1 MAQGKSDGTVYI
13 DTKIDTSGIGR
24 GINETKSKLNS
35 VSDSVK
41 RFGDNLRK
49 AFSGVKT
56 TGATSGFT
64 NYENQI
70 KKLELQLEKLIEKQI
85 RFVETGGNVK
95 SRTFAGMEYDI
106 AQVSARLEELRAK
119 KSAFDSLSA
128 SEQNAVSNSQM
139 LANTIS
145 LIRSSFANLIPNLKT
160 ATKNILTFAGRGI
173 LNGIKKIGSQVKK
186 LASSLL
192 SVGKSAKKSNRS
204 LLMMLGSS
212 LLFST
217 VFRAISALINS
228 FKEGIQNL
236 AQYSDEAN
244 SSMSALK
251 TATSQLKN
259 SLATAF
265 MPLIT
270 IVTPAL
276 VSFINMLNKALTAI
290 GAFFSALSGKSTFT
304 KAVAVQQ
311 DYASSLDK
319 TAKSADKAKKAQNS
333 YTSSLDELN
342 IISKNDDESQLGGGA
357 GGVNPSAMFEE
368 MPISDSIKA
377 FADKIKEIFNNIKE
391 FIKNEDWDGLG
402 EYLAEGIN
410 IALQYLYDALNW
422 ENVEEKVMPF
432 ITAFTQTF
440 NSLVDN
446 IDWDLLGRTIGTGI
460 NTLVNIVYELITG
473 IDWGNLGV
481 SIGESINGL
490 FSEIDWT
497 KAGETLGEAINGL
510 LDLINGFLEET
521 DWKQIGNAI
530 IDFIF
535 GGIKELDVT
544 ALAQGISDLVL
555 FIPKAIIGALQGTDW
570 GEVANVLW
578 QKIKDLFIGIKWGEI
593 ASTVSEG
600 IGSLLGAAIKFAITF
615 LSNIWNDFM
624 DAWDGLIEWWKEVAF
639 EDGQFTIQGLLDGIW
654 EVVKN
659 IGKWLL
665 ENIVNPFIDGFK
677 EAFGIHSPSTV
688 MSELGEFIIQG
699 LINGIK
705 SLIIDLKLSVNKI
718 KDSVVNIFKKVKESV
733 IGIWDGIVKG
743 IKSAVNGIIG
753 FINGMISGVT
763 KGINAII
770 GLLNNLSFDI
780 PDWVPEFGGK
790 TFGFDI
796 PKITPPKI
804 PYLATGAVIPPNA
817 PFMAMLGDQTNGR
830 NLEAPEDLIR
840 QIVREEAG
848 VNTQILDALLQIAKN
863 TRETAD
869 KDLIIGDREIAK
881 ANLRGQNSMG
891 FSLITEG

>member
-13 DTKIDTSGIGR
+13 DTKIDTSGIDNGV
-24 GINETKSKLNS
+24 NETKSKLNS
-35 VSDSVK
+35 VSNSVK
-41 RFGDNLRK
+41 RFDDNLRK

-56 TGATSGFT
+56 TGATSDFT

-70 KKLELQLEKLIEKQI
+70 KKLELQLDKLIEKQI
-85 RFVETGGNVK
+85 RFVETGGNRK

-106 AQVSARLEELRAK
+106 ETVRNKLEELKVKQA
-119 KSAFDSLSA
+119 
-128 SEQNAVSNSQM
+128 EVSQA
-139 LANTIS
+139 ANTQQARGQFAS
-145 LIRSSFANLIPNLKT
+145 LKEAIGKVGKA
-160 ATKNILTFAGRGI
+160 AGNAALNVVKLAGKGI
-173 LNGIKKIGSQVKK
+173 VNGVRKLGSTIKKA
-186 LASSLL
+186 ASSIL
-192 SVGKSAKKSNRS
+192 SLGKNTKGAHGSMLK
-204 LLMMLGSS
+204 MLGTSI
-212 LLFST
+212 LFGS
-217 VFRAISALINS
+217 VFRAISGLING
-228 FKEGIQNL
+228 FKEGIKNL
-236 AQYSDEAN
+236 VQYSDEAN
-244 SSMSALK
+244 NSMSSLK
-251 TATSQLKN
+251 SATTQLKN

-270 IVTPAL
+270 IITPAL
-276 VSFINMLNKALTAI
+276 VSFINMINRALTAI
-290 GAFFSALSGKSTFT
+290 GAFFSALTGKSTFT
-304 KAVAVQQ
+304 KAISVQQ
-311 DYASSLDK
+311 DYASSLDN

-342 IISKNDDESQLGGGA
+342 IVSKNDEESNLSSGLGSGS

-368 MPISDSIKA
+368 MPISDSIMA
-377 FADKIKEIFNNIKE
+377 FAEKLKEIFNNIKE
-391 FIKNEDWDGLG
+391 YIKNEDWDGLG

-446 IDWDLLGRTIGTGI
+446 VNWELIGQTIGTGF
-460 NTLVNIVYELITG
+460 NTLVNILYELITG

-510 LDLINGFLEET
+510 LDLIIGFLEET
-521 DWKQIGNAI
+521 DWQQIGNAI

-535 GGIKELDVT
+535 GGIKELDAT
-544 ALAQGISDLVL
+544 ALAQGISDIMLV
-555 FIPKAIIGALQGTDW
+555 IPKVAIGALQGTDW

-688 MSELGEFIIQG
+688 MAELGEFIIQG

-705 SLIIDLKLSVNKI
+705 SLVIDLKLSVNKI
-718 KDSVVNIFKKVKESV
+718 KDSVINIFKKVKESV
-733 IGIWDGIVKG
+733 IGIWDEIVKG

>member
-41 RFGDNLRK
+41 RFGDNIRK

-85 RFVETGGNVK
+85 RFVETGGNRK

-160 ATKNILTFAGRGI
+160 ATKNILTFAGKGI

-192 SVGKSAKKSNRS
+192 SVGKGANKSNRS

-217 VFRAISALINS
+217 VFRAISALVNS

-251 TATSQLKN
+251 TAAGQLKN

-270 IVTPAL
+270 MITPAL
-276 VSFINMLNKALTAI
+276 VSFINMLNKALTTI

-304 KAVAVQQ
+304 KAVTVQQ
-311 DYASSLDK
+311 DYASSLEK
-319 TAKSADKAKKAQNS
+319 TAKSADKAKKAQKGYLS
-333 YTSSLDELN
+333 GLDKLN
-342 IISKNDDESQLGGGA
+342 TISKNDEESDLGGTTG
-357 GGVNPSAMFEE
+357 GGVDPSAMFEE
-368 MPISDSIKA
+368 IPISDSVKA
-377 FADKIKEIFNNIKE
+377 FADKIKEIINNIKE

-402 EYLAEGIN
+402 AYLASGVN

-422 ENVEEKVMPF
+422 ENVKDKIMPI

-440 NSLVDN
+440 NSFVDN
-446 IDWDLLGRTIGTGI
+446 IDWYLLGRTIGTGI
-460 NTLVNIVYELITG
+460 NTLINIFYELITG
-473 IDWGNLGV
+473 IDWKNLGIKV
-481 SIGESINGL
+481 GEGINGL
-490 FSEIDWT
+490 FAEIDWK
-497 KAGETLGEAINGL
+497 KAGETLGETAKSL
-510 LDLINGFLEET
+510 LDLFIGAIEET
-521 DWKQIGNAI
+521 DWQQIGNSIAE
-530 IDFIF
+530 FI
-535 GGIKELDVT
+535 GGIDWSGIVLR
-544 ALAQGISDLVL
+544 LAEGFGAVVGAFAGLLVGLISDAWGSVV
-555 FIPKAIIGALQGTDW
+555 DW
-570 GEVANVLW
+570 W
-578 QKIKDLFIGIKWGEI
+578 H
-593 ASTVSEG
+593 
-600 IGSLLGAAIKFAITF
+600 
-615 LSNIWNDFM
+615 
-624 DAWDGLIEWWKEVAF
+624 EVAF
-639 EDGQFTIQGLLDGIW
+639 EDGQFTMSGLLDGIL
-654 EVVKN
+654 EGLKN
-659 IGKWLL
+659 IGSWIVD
-665 ENIVNPFIDGFK
+665 NIFTPFITGFK
-677 EAFGIHSPSTV
+677 NAFGIHSPSTV
-688 MSELGEFIIQG
+688 MAEMGVFIIQG

-705 SLIIDLKLSVNKI
+705 SVFKNVKNTIDELKKIITNKLNAMKKTWNSIWDSFSDKVSEVWENITSVISDAVDGI
-718 KDSVVNIFKKVKESV
+718 KDFVSDIADKFNGVKS
-733 IGIWDGIVKG
+733 K
-743 IKSAVNGIIG
+743 
-753 FINGMISGVT
+753 ISGAFSVSNVNT
-763 KGINAII
+763 TTMSIPNVQS
-770 GLLNNLSFDI
+770 LSM
-780 PDWVPEFGGK
+780 PM
-790 TFGFDI
+790 
-796 PKITPPKI
+796 
-804 PYLATGAVIPPNA
+804 LASGAVIPPNA
-817 PFMAMLGDQTNGR
+817 PFAAVLGDQRNGR
-830 NLEAPEDLIR
+830 NLEAPEGLIR
-840 QIVREEAG
+840 QIMREELSSIG
-848 VNTQILDALLQIAKN
+848 VNVTFEVEGDPNGIFKVTQKKA
-863 TRETAD
+863 REFKKRT
-869 KDLIIGDREIAK
+869 
-881 ANLRGQNSMG
+881 GQ
-891 FSLITEG
+891 EAYA

>member
-13 DTKIDTSGIGR
+13 DTKIDTSGIGK

-41 RFGDNLRK
+41 RFGDNIRK

-56 TGATSGFT
+56 TGTTSGFT

-85 RFVETGGNVK
+85 RFVETGGNRK

-173 LNGIKKIGSQVKK
+173 LNGVKKLGSYIKK
-186 LASSLL
+186 LASSLF
-192 SVGKSAKKSNRS
+192 SVGKGARGSNRS
-204 LLMMLGSS
+204 LLMMVGSS
-212 LLFST
+212 LLFSA
-217 VFRAISALINS
+217 VFRAINALITS
-228 FKEGIQNL
+228 FKEGVQNL
-236 AQYSDEAN
+236 SKYSSEAN
-244 SSMSALK
+244 ESMSALK
-251 TATSQLKN
+251 TAAGQLKN

-270 IVTPAL
+270 MITPAL
-276 VSFINMLNKALTAI
+276 VSFINMINRALTAI

-391 FIKNEDWDGLG
+391 YIKNEDWDGLG

-440 NSLVDN
+440 NSFVDN
-446 IDWDLLGRTIGTGI
+446 VDWDLLGRTIGAGI
-460 NTLVNIVYELITG
+460 NTLVNIVYELIVG
-473 IDWGNLGV
+473 IDWKNLG
-481 SIGESINGL
+481 IKFGEGINGL

-497 KAGETLGEAINGL
+497 KSGETLGEAIKGL
-510 LDLINGFLEET
+510 LDLIIGFLEET
-521 DWKQIGNAI
+521 NWQLIGNSIA
-530 IDFIF
+530 DFI
-535 GGIKELDVT
+535 GGIDWS
-544 ALAQGISDLVL
+544 GIVYRL
-555 FIPKAIIGALQGTDW
+555 F
-570 GEVANVLW
+570 
-578 QKIKDLFIGIKWGEI
+578 
-593 ASTVSEG
+593 EG
-600 IGSLLGAAIKFAITF
+600 IGAVLGMLSGLLIGLI
-615 LSNIWNDFM
+615 S
-624 DAWDGLIEWWKEVAF
+624 DAWTSVVDWWYEVAF
-639 EDGQFTIQGLLDGIW
+639 EDGQFTIQGLLDGILSIA
-654 EVVKN
+654 KD
-659 IGKWLL
+659 IGKWLM
-665 ENIVNPFIDGFK
+665 ENVVNPFIDGFK
-677 EAFGIHSPSTV
+677 EAFGINSPSTV
-688 MSELGEFIIQG
+688 MAEFGVFIMQG
-699 LINGIK
+699 LIKGIE
-705 SLIIDLKLSVNKI
+705 SLVVDLTLSINKI
-718 KDSVVNIFKKVKESV
+718 KESILKIFKEVKESV

-753 FINGMISGVT
+753 VINGMISGVA
-763 KGINAII
+763 KGINSII
-770 GLLNNLSFDI
+770 DLLNNLSFDI

>member
-13 DTKIDTSGIGR
+13 DTRIDTSGIGK

-41 RFGDNLRK
+41 RFGDNLRR
-49 AFSGVKT
+49 AFSSKELGGGSGSKLLFEQLQKEILETEAEIERLKQKQRDFLSLGGT
-56 TGATSGFT
+56 T
-64 NYENQI
+64 NNQTYI
-70 KKLELQLEKLIEKQI
+70 STEQ
-85 RFVETGGNVK
+85 
-95 SRTFAGMEYDI
+95 SI
-106 AQVSARLEELRAK
+106 AKVSARLDELRAK

-145 LIRSSFANLIPNLKT
+145 LIRSSFANLIPNLK
-160 ATKNILTFAGRGI
+160 AVTKGLFSLVGRG
-173 LNGIKKIGSQVKK
+173 LVNGIKKLGSGIRKIGTA
-186 LASSLL
+186 LAS
-192 SVGKSAKKSNRS
+192 VHKGANKSNRS

-217 VFRAISALINS
+217 VFRAISALVNS

-251 TATSQLKN
+251 TAAGQLKN

-270 IVTPAL
+270 MITPAL
-276 VSFINMLNKALTAI
+276 VSFINMINRALTAI

-304 KAVAVQQ
+304 KAVSVQQ

-357 GGVNPSAMFEE
+357 GGLNPSAMFEE

-377 FADKIKEIFNNIKE
+377 FADKIKEIFNNIKK

-402 EYLAEGIN
+402 EYLASGVN

-422 ENVEEKVMPF
+422 ENVKGKVIPF

-446 IDWDLLGRTIGTGI
+446 VDWDLLGRTIGTGI
-460 NTLVNIVYELITG
+460 NTLVNIAYELIVG
-473 IDWGNLGV
+473 IDWKNLG
-481 SIGESINGL
+481 IKFGEGINGL

-497 KAGETLGEAINGL
+497 KAGETLGESIKCL
-510 LDLINGFLEET
+510 LDLIIGFLEET
-521 DWKQIGNAI
+521 NWQLIGNSIA
-530 IDFIF
+530 DFI
-535 GGIKELDVT
+535 GGIDWS
-544 ALAQGISDLVL
+544 GIVYRL
-555 FIPKAIIGALQGTDW
+555 F
-570 GEVANVLW
+570 
-578 QKIKDLFIGIKWGEI
+578 
-593 ASTVSEG
+593 EG
-600 IGSLLGAAIKFAITF
+600 IGAVLGMLSGLLIGLI
-615 LSNIWNDFM
+615 S
-624 DAWDGLIEWWKEVAF
+624 DAWNSVVDWWNEVAF
-639 EDGQFTIQGLLDGIW
+639 EDGQFTMQGLLDGIFSIA
-654 EVVKN
+654 EN
-659 IGKWLL
+659 IGSWLM
-665 ENIVNPFIDGFK
+665 ENVVNPFVDGFK
-677 EAFGIHSPSTV
+677 DAFGIHSPSTL
-688 MSELGEFIIQG
+688 MSEFGVFIMQG
-699 LINGIK
+699 LINGIE
-705 SLIIDLKLSVNKI
+705 SLVIDLTLSINRI
-718 KDSVVNIFKKVKESV
+718 KESVVNIFKEVKESV
-733 IGIWDGIVKG
+733 IAIWDEIVKG
-743 IKSAVNGIIG
+743 VKNAVNGIIG
-753 FINGMISGVT
+753 VINGMISGIVS
-763 KGINAII
+763 GINNMISA
-770 GLLNNLSFDI
+770 LNKLEFDV
-780 PDWVPEFGGK
+780 PDWVPEIGGK
-790 TFGFDI
+790 TFGLNI
-796 PKITPPKI
+796 SKIEAPQI

-817 PFMAMLGDQTNGR
+817 PFMAMLGDQRNGR

-848 VNTQILDALLQIAKN
+848 VNTQILDILLQIAQN
-863 TRETAD
+863 TREAAE
-869 KDLIIGDREIAK
+869 KELILGDREIAR
-881 ANLRGQNSMG
+881 ANLRGQSSMG

>member
-13 DTKIDTSGIGR
+13 DTKIDTSGIDNGV
-24 GINETKSKLNS
+24 NETKSKLNS
-35 VSDSVK
+35 VSNSVK
-41 RFGDNLRK
+41 RFDDNLRK

-56 TGATSGFT
+56 TGATSDFT

-70 KKLELQLEKLIEKQI
+70 KKLELQLDKLIEKQI
-85 RFVETGGNVK
+85 RFVETGGNRK

-106 AQVSARLEELRAK
+106 ETVRNKLEELKVKQA
-119 KSAFDSLSA
+119 
-128 SEQNAVSNSQM
+128 EVSQA
-139 LANTIS
+139 ANTQQARGQFAS
-145 LIRSSFANLIPNLKT
+145 LKEAIGKVGKA
-160 ATKNILTFAGRGI
+160 AGNAALNVVKLAGKGI
-173 LNGIKKIGSQVKK
+173 VNGVRKLGSTIKKA
-186 LASSLL
+186 ASSIL
-192 SVGKSAKKSNRS
+192 SLGKNTKGAHGSMLK
-204 LLMMLGSS
+204 MLGTSI
-212 LLFST
+212 LFGS
-217 VFRAISALINS
+217 VFRAISGLING
-228 FKEGIQNL
+228 FKEGIKNL
-236 AQYSDEAN
+236 VQYSDEAN
-244 SSMSALK
+244 NSMSSLK
-251 TATSQLKN
+251 SATTQLKN

-270 IVTPAL
+270 IITPAL
-276 VSFINMLNKALTAI
+276 VSFINMINRALTAI
-290 GAFFSALSGKSTFT
+290 GAFFSALTGKSTFT
-304 KAVAVQQ
+304 KAISVQQ
-311 DYASSLDK
+311 DYASSLDN

-342 IISKNDDESQLGGGA
+342 IVSKNDEESNLSSGLGSGS

-368 MPISDSIKA
+368 MPISDSIMA
-377 FADKIKEIFNNIKE
+377 FAEKLKEIFNNIKE
-391 FIKNEDWDGLG
+391 YIKNEDWDGLG

-446 IDWDLLGRTIGTGI
+446 VNWELIGQTIGTGF
-460 NTLVNIVYELITG
+460 NTLVNILYELITG

-510 LDLINGFLEET
+510 LDLIIGFLEET
-521 DWKQIGNAI
+521 DWQQIGNAI

-535 GGIKELDVT
+535 GGIKELDAT
-544 ALAQGISDLVL
+544 ALAQGISDIMLV
-555 FIPKAIIGALQGTDW
+555 IPKVAIGALQGTDW

-688 MSELGEFIIQG
+688 MAELGEFIIQG

-705 SLIIDLKLSVNKI
+705 SLVIDLKLSVNKI

-733 IGIWDGIVKG
+733 IGIWDEIVKG

>member
-13 DTKIDTSGIGR
+13 DTKIDTSGIDNGV
-24 GINETKSKLNS
+24 NETKSKLNS

-41 RFGDNLRK
+41 RFDDNLRK

-56 TGATSGFT
+56 TGATSDFT

-70 KKLELQLEKLIEKQI
+70 KKLELQLDKLIEKQI
-85 RFVETGGNVK
+85 RFVETGGNRK

-106 AQVSARLEELRAK
+106 ETVRNKLEELKVKQA
-119 KSAFDSLSA
+119 
-128 SEQNAVSNSQM
+128 EVSQA
-139 LANTIS
+139 ANTQQARGQFAS
-145 LIRSSFANLIPNLKT
+145 LKEAIGKVGKA
-160 ATKNILTFAGRGI
+160 AGNAA
-173 LNGIKKIGSQVKK
+173 LNVVKLAGKGVVNGVRKLGSTIKKA
-186 LASSLL
+186 ASSIL
-192 SVGKSAKKSNRS
+192 SLGKNTKGAHGSMLK
-204 LLMMLGSS
+204 MLGTSI
-212 LLFST
+212 LFSS
-217 VFRAISALINS
+217 VFRAISGLING
-228 FKEGIQNL
+228 FKEGIKNL
-236 AQYSDEAN
+236 VQYSDEAN
-244 SSMSALK
+244 NSMSSLK
-251 TATSQLKN
+251 SAMTQLKN

-265 MPLIT
+265 TPLIT

-276 VSFINMLNKALTAI
+276 VSFINMINRALTAI
-290 GAFFSALSGKSTFT
+290 GAFFSALTGKSTFT
-304 KAVAVQQ
+304 KAISVQQ
-311 DYASSLDK
+311 DYASSLDN

-357 GGVNPSAMFEE
+357 GGVDPSAMFEE

-446 IDWDLLGRTIGTGI
+446 VNWELIGQTIGTGL
-460 NTLVNIVYELITG
+460 NTIVNILYELITG

-490 FSEIDWT
+490 FYEIDWT

-510 LDLINGFLEET
+510 LDLIIGFLEET
-521 DWKQIGNAI
+521 DWQQIGNAI

-544 ALAQGISDLVL
+544 ALAQGFSDLIL

-718 KDSVVNIFKKVKESV
+718 KDLVVNIFKKVKESV

-753 FINGMISGVT
+753 FINGMISGVA

>member
-13 DTKIDTSGIGR
+13 DTKIDTSGIDNGV
-24 GINETKSKLNS
+24 NETKSKLNS
-35 VSDSVK
+35 VSNSVK
-41 RFGDNLRK
+41 RFDDNLRK

-56 TGATSGFT
+56 TGATSDFT

-70 KKLELQLEKLIEKQI
+70 KKLELQLDKLIEKQI
-85 RFVETGGNVK
+85 RFVETGGNRK

-106 AQVSARLEELRAK
+106 ETVRNKLEELKVKQA
-119 KSAFDSLSA
+119 
-128 SEQNAVSNSQM
+128 EVSQA
-139 LANTIS
+139 ANTQQARGQFAS
-145 LIRSSFANLIPNLKT
+145 LKEAIGKVGKA
-160 ATKNILTFAGRGI
+160 AGNAALNVVKLAGKGI
-173 LNGIKKIGSQVKK
+173 VNGVRKLGSTIKKA
-186 LASSLL
+186 ASSIL
-192 SVGKSAKKSNRS
+192 SLGKNTKGAHGSMLK
-204 LLMMLGSS
+204 MLGTSI
-212 LLFST
+212 LFGS
-217 VFRAISALINS
+217 VFRAISGLING
-228 FKEGIQNL
+228 FKEGIKNL
-236 AQYSDEAN
+236 VQYSDEAN
-244 SSMSALK
+244 NSMSSLK
-251 TATSQLKN
+251 SATTQLKN

-276 VSFINMLNKALTAI
+276 VSFINMISRALTAI

-342 IISKNDDESQLGGGA
+342 IISKNDEESNLSSGLGGGA

-391 FIKNEDWDGLG
+391 YIKNEDWDGLG

-446 IDWDLLGRTIGTGI
+446 VNWELIGQTIGTGF
-460 NTLVNIVYELITG
+460 NTLVNILYELITG

-544 ALAQGISDLVL
+544 ALAQGISDIMLV
-555 FIPKAIIGALQGTDW
+555 IPKATIGALQGTDW

-593 ASTVSEG
+593 ASTASEG
-600 IGSLLGAAIKFAITF
+600 IGSVLGAAIKFAITF

-688 MSELGEFIIQG
+688 MAELGEFIIQG

-705 SLIIDLKLSVNKI
+705 SLVIDLKLSVNKI

-733 IGIWDGIVKG
+733 IGIWDEIVKG

>member
-41 RFGDNLRK
+41 RFGDNIRK

-192 SVGKSAKKSNRS
+192 SVGKSANKSNRS

-251 TATSQLKN
+251 TAAGQLKN

-270 IVTPAL
+270 MITPAL
-276 VSFINMLNKALTAI
+276 VSFINMINRALTAI

-357 GGVNPSAMFEE
+357 GGVDPSAMFEE

-391 FIKNEDWDGLG
+391 FIKNEDWEGLG
-402 EYLAEGIN
+402 EYLAQGVN
-410 IALQYLYDALNW
+410 IALEYLYDALNW
-422 ENVEEKVMPF
+422 ENVKNKVMPL

-440 NSLVDN
+440 NSFVDN
-446 IDWDLLGRTIGTGI
+446 INWELIGRTIGTGF
-460 NTLVNIVYELITG
+460 NTLVNILYELITG
-473 IDWGNLGV
+473 IDWGNLGTKV
-481 SIGESINGL
+481 GESINGL
-490 FSEIDWT
+490 FSEIDWS
-497 KAGETLGEAINGL
+497 KAGKTLGEGVKGL
-510 LDLINGFLEET
+510 LDLIIGFLRET
-521 DWKQIGNAI
+521 NWNEIGKSIAQ
-530 IDFIF
+530 FV
-535 GGIKELDVT
+535 GGIDWSGVVGKIV
-544 ALAQGISDLVL
+544 QG
-555 FIPKAIIGALQGTDW
+555 FIYAFAGFAGIL
-570 GEVANVLW
+570 
-578 QKIKDLFIGIKWGEI
+578 IGIIQEAWG
-593 ASTVSEG
+593 AVV
-600 IGSLLGAAIKFAITF
+600 
-615 LSNIWNDFM
+615 NWWN
-624 DAWDGLIEWWKEVAF
+624 EVAF
-639 EDGQFTIQGLLDGIW
+639 EDGQFTMQGLLDGILSIA
-654 EVVKN
+654 EN
-659 IGKWLL
+659 IGEWLM
-665 ENIVNPFIDGFK
+665 ENVVNPFVEGFRD
-677 EAFGIHSPSTV
+677 AFGIHSPSTL
-688 MSELGEFIIQG
+688 MQEFGVFIMQG
-699 LINGIK
+699 LI
-705 SLIIDLKLSVNKI
+705 
-718 KDSVVNIFKKVKESV
+718 
-733 IGIWDGIVKG
+733 DGIVGLVVDLTLAINRIKDAVVKTFKDIKEQVIAIWDELIKG
-743 IKSAVNGIIG
+743 IKRAVNGIIG
-753 FINGMISGVT
+753 VINGMISGIVS
-763 KGINAII
+763 GINSMISA
-770 GLLNNLSFDI
+770 LNKLKFDV
-780 PDWVPEFGGK
+780 PDWVPEIGGQEFGLNISK
-790 TFGFDI
+790 VSA
-796 PKITPPKI
+796 PQI

-817 PFMAMLGDQTNGR
+817 PFMAMLGDQTHGR

-848 VNTQILDALLQIAKN
+848 VNNQILDILLQIAQN

-869 KDLIIGDREIAK
+869 KDLTIGDREIAK

-891 FSLITEG
+891 YSLIMEG